1 MKFLVPHIKPNHF
14 ELTDVANSNLIKQI
28 EKNALTVLDLS
39 QDGIGVQAVKRQ
51 FDYLGFQNR
60 IIYLTSS
67 FAESNSNDIIFFPHF
82 FYTSNRQFQNQQL
95 TPIGKRPRRA
105 SCLNRNGLAHRIY
118 LYYKLLQQPY
128 SKDLLLSCHGLLD
141 PYTHR
146 IRTLDDPI
154 YAEIPRSVKN
164 ELAGIK
170 LTRSAFENDN
180 PKTTG
185 TMGDHSWTNS
195 AFQDCYLNIIT
206 ESTATL
212 SFVSEKTFK
221 PLAAGQLFLMVNGY
235 NSLDILR
242 EMGFETFDQDFDNHG
257 YDLFTE
263 FKKSDYIFRIDK
275 LIDLLNR
282 RYDQIEDIY
291 FKNIEGIRYNQ
302 EYARSDQLAEDIL
315 APLRKIGIV
324 AK

>member
-1 MKFLVPHIKPNHF
+1 
-14 ELTDVANSNLIKQI
+14 
-28 EKNALTVLDLS
+28 
-39 QDGIGVQAVKRQ
+39 
-51 FDYLGFQNR
+51 
-60 IIYLTSS
+60 
-67 FAESNSNDIIFFPHF
+67 
-82 FYTSNRQFQNQQL
+82 
-95 TPIGKRPRRA
+95 
-105 SCLNRNGLAHRIY
+105 
-118 LYYKLLQQPY
+118 
-128 SKDLLLSCHGLLD
+128 
-141 PYTHR
+141 
-146 IRTLDDPI
+146 
-154 YAEIPRSVKN
+154 
-164 ELAGIK
+164 
-170 LTRSAFENDN
+170 
-180 PKTTG
+180 
-185 TMGDHSWTNS
+185 
-195 AFQDCYLNIIT
+195 
-206 ESTATL
+206 
-212 SFVSEKTFK
+212 
-221 PLAAGQLFLMVNGY
+221 LAAGQLFLMVNGY